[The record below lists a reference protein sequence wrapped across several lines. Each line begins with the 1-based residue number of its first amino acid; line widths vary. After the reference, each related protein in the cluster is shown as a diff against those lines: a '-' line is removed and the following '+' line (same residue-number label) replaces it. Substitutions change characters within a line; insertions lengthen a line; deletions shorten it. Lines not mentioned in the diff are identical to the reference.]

1 MNFLIPSRLQPSV
14 SLYEEYEQSE
24 ANKMLNT
31 LQSLEFYNERFKKGW
46 EEIGLIF
53 SEDRQMSEEVY
64 DRLKERYESRPP
76 FVFFFNLTIEPE
88 IVTDLSGFYV
98 GYVVERDG
106 VMVSIDYKA

>member
-1 MNFLIPSRLQPSV
+1 MLIYDL
-14 SLYEEYEQSE
+14 LEQ
-24 ANKMLNT
+24 
-31 LQSLEFYNERFKKGW
+31 
-46 EEIGLIF
+46 
-53 SEDRQMSEEVY
+53 
-64 DRLKERYESRPP
+64 SRPP